1 MIMSQHQSFDFYLTK
16 NLISFICSEKTEEVV
31 DTRTQT
37 IQKQHVKPEP
47 LESSVHGREVHVS
60 KQKQIQKET
69 VGDLEITRKIT
80 ATETTEVE
88 HKGSTT
94 ERVVEGPVKPAKAP
108 FFTKK
113 IQPCRVYENEQA
125 RFEVEFDGDP
135 LPTVNWYRE
144 NFLIKNSK
152 DFQIHT
158 FSTKSVLII
167 RQVFPEDS
175 AVFAAVAENRGGTAK
190 CSANLVVE
198 ERKRQGKGGAVPPSF
213 LTTIQDVSVPEGQ
226 LARFDARINGTK
238 PLDVYWIKDGN
249 KITPNIKYKIVE
261 EDNNYT
267 LLIIESYQE
276 DAGVYECVAVN
287 NSGEARCDAECRIRS
302 TKTPQKR
309 EASVPGPEKAPTL
322 IEPLKEQQVTEGSS
336 AIFKCRVTGKPNP
349 TAQWYKGQNIIKP
362 SKFFQMSRDGE
373 YYTLRISE
381 AFPED
386 EGAYKCE
393 LMNSVGRVTTTA
405 NLRVVAP
412 GSPESLPIL
421 SPLKD
426 VTVDEGQPAQFKTSI
441 SGKTKP
447 TNVQWFRE
455 GALIPESPDFQVCMN
470 VKTIPF

>member
-1 MIMSQHQSFDFYLTK
+1 M
-16 NLISFICSEKTEEVV
+16 
-31 DTRTQT
+31 
-37 IQKQHVKPEP
+37 KPEP

-60 KQKQIQKET
+60 KQKQTQKET

-88 HKGSTT
+88 HKGQIQ
-94 ERVVEGPVKPAKAP
+94 ERVVEGPVKPSKAP
-108 FFTKK
+108 FFTRK

-135 LPTVNWYRE
+135 NPTIKWYRE
-144 NFLIKNSK
+144 SFLIQNSS

-158 FSTKSVLII
+158 FGQKSILII

-213 LTTIQDVSVPEGQ
+213 LTTIQDLTVAEGQ

-238 PLDVYWIKDGN
+238 PLDVYWIKDGK
-249 KITPNIKYKIVE
+249 KITPNIKCKIVE

-267 LLIIESYQE
+267 LLIIEAYQE

-287 NSGEARCDAECRIRS
+287 NSGEARCDAECS
-302 TKTPQKR
+302 VKSSKAPQKR
-309 EASVPGPEKAPTL
+309 EPSVPGTEKTPTL
-322 IEPLKEQQVTEGSS
+322 IEPLKDQRVNEGSS
-336 AIFKCRVTGKPNP
+336 AIFKCRVIGKPNP
-349 TAQWYKGQNIIKP
+349 AAQWFKGQNIIKP

-373 YYTLRISE
+373 YYSLRISE

-386 EGAYKCE
+386 EGSYKCE
-393 LMNSVGRVTTTA
+393 LVNAIGRISTTA
-405 NLRVVAP
+405 KLVVLAP
-412 GSPESLPIL
+412 ESQESLPVL
-421 SPLKD
+421 SALKD
-426 VTVDEGQPAQFKTSI
+426 LTVDEGQPAQFKTSI

-455 GALIPESPDFQVCMN
+455 GALIPESPDFQVRHLMLKFSISLKYMLSIQFKICLH
-470 VKTIPF
+470 